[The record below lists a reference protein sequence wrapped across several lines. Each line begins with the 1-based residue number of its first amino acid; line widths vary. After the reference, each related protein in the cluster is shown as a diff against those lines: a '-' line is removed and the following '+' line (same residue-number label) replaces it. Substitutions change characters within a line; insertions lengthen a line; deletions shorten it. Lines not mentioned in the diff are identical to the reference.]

1 MAILARADRPCPKE
15 AAWEIKL
22 FRIDH
27 SCDMAFPPVQGSSA
41 AASRREIPT
50 FGLPRRNAP
59 PENPANWG
67 HYVPGQAEAP
77 ANPAAPA
84 AAGDWGST
92 WEDRR
97 GRRDRGPAA
106 HNPFRVQRPEFVR
119 QMVVE
124 EEDET
129 RNSLLVIDNR
139 DDRVVSPFQ
148 NWLAQEIMSNA
159 ASSINVLTERDQVLT
174 PNSGYHCS
182 LFANYTLD
190 GIKAILLFSMTSTTG
205 GPCAQWDSH
214 ASRALSHPAFQP
226 FTWPVMFDTSA
237 TYVDVKVFNGNEV
250 LFHWVFRGYR
260 SDADLSVQQQ
270 FCDEVLIR
278 TALKGWFRPSIVIS
292 VFVGWKVSVMSFEVG
307 GQIYSIGPQGSVM
320 ASDYAMSTCELR
332 VTERSSQEG
341 YGNDADRVEFRFRDA
356 NNRLD
361 LKCGRTSVPGTW
373 LTVSHISGPALIN
386 TIQTCRSQRA
396 RVEGPDH
403 VQQFA
408 QLSAV
413 IAPWYNDAI
422 ANEDEIV
429 GTTTDYF
436 PVERG
441 NFHLRAR
448 SKLKVSPLT
457 FVQQEALAH
466 RSHNSENQ
474 VTARRGPPALMEEAA
489 KQAVRQLGTSTA
501 AALAN
506 MPSSAQQTY
515 DQRVSVINPATE
527 GEEVPA
533 DQAGDYLDEMRDRM
547 RADMRFSRTSAAITP
562 QVFSDVLH
570 DREAAEYTRFSTV
583 RVEETGP
590 ELPLESSTPS
600 TAPQS
605 FAPAFPPA
613 RTSGPYAMD
622 PRASSRPGDVE

>member
-1 MAILARADRPCPKE
+1 M
-15 AAWEIKL
+15 
-22 FRIDH
+22 
-27 SCDMAFPPVQGSSA
+27 SFPPVQGSSA

-50 FGLPRRNAP
+50 FGLPRRNPP
-59 PENPANWG
+59 PENPGNWG
-67 HYVPGQAEAP
+67 HYTPGQAEAP
-77 ANPAAPA
+77 ANPAAGTPA
-84 AAGDWGST
+84 AASGDWGSS
-92 WEDRR
+92 WGDDRR
-97 GRRDRGPAA
+97 GRRDRSGPAA
-106 HNPFRVQRPEFVR
+106 HNPFRVQRPDFVR

-278 TALKGWFRPSIVIS
+278 TAHKGWFRPSIVIS

-307 GQIYSIGPQGSVM
+307 GQVYSIGPQGSVM

-422 ANEDEIV
+422 ANDEDAA
-429 GTTTDYF
+429 GTTTDQF

-448 SKLKVSPLT
+448 SKLKVNPLT
-457 FVQQEALAH
+457 FVRQEA
-466 RSHNSENQ
+466 
-474 VTARRGPPALMEEAA
+474 
-489 KQAVRQLGTSTA
+489 
-501 AALAN
+501 
-506 MPSSAQQTY
+506 
-515 DQRVSVINPATE
+515 
-527 GEEVPA
+527 
-533 DQAGDYLDEMRDRM
+533 RM
-547 RADMRFSRTSAAITP
+547 M
-562 QVFSDVLH
+562 Q
-570 DREAAEYTRFSTV
+570 
-583 RVEETGP
+583 ET
-590 ELPLESSTPS
+590 
-600 TAPQS
+600 
-605 FAPAFPPA
+605 
-613 RTSGPYAMD
+613 
-622 PRASSRPGDVE
+622 SSRLGEARLLSSKRRPSRPFGS

>member
-1 MAILARADRPCPKE
+1 
-15 AAWEIKL
+15 
-22 FRIDH
+22 
-27 SCDMAFPPVQGSSA
+27 
-41 AASRREIPT
+41 
-50 FGLPRRNAP
+50 
-59 PENPANWG
+59 
-67 HYVPGQAEAP
+67 
-77 ANPAAPA
+77 
-84 AAGDWGST
+84 
-92 WEDRR
+92 
-97 GRRDRGPAA
+97 
-106 HNPFRVQRPEFVR
+106 
-119 QMVVE
+119 MVVE

-205 GPCAQWDSH
+205 CPCAQWDSH

-373 LTVSHISGPALIN
+373 LTVSRISGPALIN

-422 ANEDEIV
+422 AYEDEIV

-590 ELPLESSTPS
+590 ELPLESSTTS

>member
-1 MAILARADRPCPKE
+1 
-15 AAWEIKL
+15 
-22 FRIDH
+22 
-27 SCDMAFPPVQGSSA
+27 
-41 AASRREIPT
+41 
-50 FGLPRRNAP
+50 
-59 PENPANWG
+59 
-67 HYVPGQAEAP
+67 
-77 ANPAAPA
+77 
-84 AAGDWGST
+84 
-92 WEDRR
+92 
-97 GRRDRGPAA
+97 
-106 HNPFRVQRPEFVR
+106 
-119 QMVVE
+119 MVVE

-129 RNSLLVIDNR
+129 RSSLLVIDNR

-174 PNSGYHCS
+174 PSSGYHCS

-190 GIKAILLFSMTSTTG
+190 GIKAVLLLFSMTSTTG

-278 TALKGWFRPSIVIS
+278 TARDGWFRPSIVIS

-307 GQIYSIGPQGSVM
+307 GQVYSIGPQGSVM

-373 LTVSHISGPALIN
+373 LTVSHISGPALFN
-386 TIQTCRSQRA
+386 TIQTCRNQRA

-422 ANEDEIV
+422 ANDDDTI
-429 GTTTDYF
+429 GTTTDQF

-448 SKLKVSPLT
+448 SKLKVNPLT
-457 FVQQEALAH
+457 FVRQEALAH
-466 RSHNSENQ
+466 RSHDTGNQ
-474 VTARRGPPALMEEAA
+474 LMAQRGPPALMEEAA
-489 KQAVRQLGTSTA
+489 KQAVRQLGSSTTA
-501 AALAN
+501 ALTN
-506 MPSSAQQTY
+506 MPTSAQQAY
-515 DQRVSVINPATE
+515 DQRVSVINPVIE
-527 GEEVPA
+527 GDELPA
-533 DQAGDYLDEMRDRM
+533 DRAEDYAGHPLLIVINKLLLILIHGFFIEKILNIMV
-547 RADMRFSRTSAAITP
+547 
-562 QVFSDVLH
+562 VFSIYIFNIIH
-570 DREAAEYTRFSTV
+570 HRKQ
-583 RVEETGP
+583 P
-590 ELPLESSTPS
+590 HN
-600 TAPQS
+600 Q
-605 FAPAFPPA
+605 
-613 RTSGPYAMD
+613 
-622 PRASSRPGDVE
+622 

>member
-1 MAILARADRPCPKE
+1 M
-15 AAWEIKL
+15 
-22 FRIDH
+22 
-27 SCDMAFPPVQGSSA
+27 SFPPVQGSSA

-50 FGLPRRNAP
+50 FGLPRRNPP
-59 PENPANWG
+59 PENSGNWG

-77 ANPAAPA
+77 QNPAAGTPA
-84 AAGDWGST
+84 AASGDWGSG
-92 WEDRR
+92 WGGDDRR
-97 GRRDRGPAA
+97 GRRDRGGPAA
-106 HNPFRVQRPEFVR
+106 HNPFRVQRPDFVR

-174 PNSGYHCS
+174 PSSGYHCS

-190 GIKAILLFSMTSTTG
+190 GIKAVLLFSMTSTTG

-278 TALKGWFRPSIVIS
+278 TAHKGWFRPSIVIS
-292 VFVGWKVSVMSFEVG
+292 VLVGWKVSVMSFEVG
-307 GQIYSIGPQGSVM
+307 GQVYSIGPQGSVM
-320 ASDYAMSTCELR
+320 ASDYAMNTCELR

-422 ANEDEIV
+422 VNDDEVV
-429 GTTTDYF
+429 GATTDQF

-448 SKLKVSPLT
+448 SKLKVNPLT
-457 FVQQEALAH
+457 FVRQEALAH
-466 RSHNSENQ
+466 RSHDAGNQ
-474 VTARRGPPALMEEAA
+474 LAARRGPPALMEEAA
-489 KQAVRQLGTSTA
+489 KQAVRQLGTSTT
-501 AALAN
+501 AALTN
-506 MPSSAQQTY
+506 VPTSAQQTY
-515 DQRVSVINPATE
+515 DQRVSVITPAVE
-527 GEEVPA
+527 GDEIPA
-533 DQAGDYLDEMRDRM
+533 DQTGEYFDEVRDRM

-570 DREAAEYTRFSTV
+570 DREAAEYTRFPTV

-590 ELPLESSTPS
+590 ELPMDSSTPS
-600 TAPQS
+600 TAPL
-605 FAPAFPPA
+605 APQDRMRWILGQA
-613 RTSGPYAMD
+613 RGRGVRSEAD
-622 PRASSRPGDVE
+622 RF

>member
-1 MAILARADRPCPKE
+1 M
-15 AAWEIKL
+15 
-22 FRIDH
+22 
-27 SCDMAFPPVQGSSA
+27 SFPPVQGSSA
-41 AASRREIPT
+41 AASRREVPT
-50 FGLPRRNAP
+50 FGLPKRNAP
-59 PENPANWG
+59 SENPGNWG

-174 PNSGYHCS
+174 PSSGYHCS

-190 GIKAILLFSMTSTTG
+190 GIKAVLLFSMTSTTG

-278 TALKGWFRPSIVIS
+278 TAWKGWFRPSIVIS

-307 GQIYSIGPQGSVM
+307 GQVYSIGPQGSVM

-386 TIQTCRSQRA
+386 TIQQCRSQRA

-413 IAPWYNDAI
+413 IAPWYNDAF

-429 GTTTDYF
+429 GTTTDSF

-448 SKLKVSPLT
+448 SKLKVNPLT
-457 FVQQEALAH
+457 FVRQEALAH
-466 RSHNSENQ
+466 RSHDTGNQ

-489 KQAVRQLGTSTA
+489 KQAVRTLGTSTT

-515 DQRVSVINPATE
+515 DQRVSVITPATE
-527 GEEVPA
+527 GDEVTA
-533 DQAGDYLDEMRDRM
+533 DQAADYLDDMRDRM

-562 QVFSDVLH
+562 QVFSDVLR

-590 ELPLESSTPS
+590 ELPMASSTPS

-605 FAPAFPPA
+605 FSPGFPPA
-613 RTSGPYAMD
+613 RASGPYAMD
-622 PRASSRPGDVE
+622 PRASSRPGEE